1 MFVLNVRLTK
11 RKIALAV
18 VCLVVIILLGFCVFG
33 RDNKAQNIDK
43 AGVSCAEFLQNLG
56 WQVPDQPIE
65 QKEIQIPEEFMDV
78 YENYNNLQR
87 EAGYDLKK
95 YKGKKVTRY
104 TFTITNFPGRS
115 DVRANVLVFEDII
128 IGGDI
133 SSTELNGFMVALDT
147 YENVVNKIK
156 A

>member
-11 RKIALAV
+11 RKIVVVIICLA
-18 VCLVVIILLGFCVFG
+18 VIILLGISLFG
-33 RDNKAQNIDK
+33 RDNKAQHI
-43 AGVSCAEFLQNLG
+43 GEEMSCVEFLQSLG
-56 WQVPDQPIE
+56 WQVSEQPLE

-104 TFTITNFPGRS
+104 TYAITNFPECS
-115 DVRANVLVFEDII
+115 DVRANVLVFEGII

-133 SSTELNGFMVALDT
+133 STTELNGFMVGLDT
-147 YENVVNKIK
+147 YDNVVNKIK
-156 A
+156 S